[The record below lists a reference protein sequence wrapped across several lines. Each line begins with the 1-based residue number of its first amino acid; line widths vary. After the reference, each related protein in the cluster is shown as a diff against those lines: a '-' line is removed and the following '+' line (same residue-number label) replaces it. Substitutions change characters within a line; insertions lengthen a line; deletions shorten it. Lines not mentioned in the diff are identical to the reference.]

1 MHHAGAKTQ
10 HLWSAAAADTATC
23 TNPLINSHTCNAW
36 LLVECGVS
44 RDAVGRARVEAWE
57 HPVCSNRWM
66 LMKGW
71 SKTCATASVSPA
83 LASPAGQDLW
93 KGGVAF
99 VDHRPARR
107 GFLPHRNTALKNT
120 TGCCAQ
126 AGNGQLSSGS
136 LLLSK
141 WNLHLPHVTQ
151 LSHHPRT
158 THTTAK
164 HNPLDKCVQRKRS
177 PSYTQHYSIPCSA
190 LQ

>member
-1 MHHAGAKTQ
+1 MISRGGWNSIACLDASMHHAGAKTQ

-99 VDHRPARR
+99 VDHRPARL
-107 GFLPHRNTALKNT
+107 GCLPHRNTALKHYR
-120 TGCCAQ
+120 
-126 AGNGQLSSGS
+126 
-136 LLLSK
+136 LLCTSWQWAAELWKS
-141 WNLHLPHVTQ
+141 
-151 LSHHPRT
+151 
-158 THTTAK
+158 A
-164 HNPLDKCVQRKRS
+164 
-177 PSYTQHYSIPCSA
+177 A
-190 LQ
+190 LQMEPSPATCNTAVPPSAHHTHNRQTQPP